1 MYQIGDKV
9 FYPMHGAGLIE
20 AIEEKEVL
28 GEKHMYYVMNL
39 ALGNINIMFPIEKAL
54 DLGIRQVVDVDIME
68 NVLTYF
74 HDGETDSSM
83 NSNQRYRANTSKMR
97 SGDIYEGAQ
106 VIRDLVRIG
115 QKKTLGT
122 GDKLMLNNARQILIS
137 ELVQVKE
144 LEQDKAAELLNQ
156 VINN

>member
-54 DLGIRQVVDVDIME
+54 DLGIRQVVDIDIME